1 MGMIQSAYTLSQAI
15 KRHGKDFKVY
25 RNKRNEFR
33 EPIGEEPVGSFRGLF
48 HPSSGYLDITVTEAA
63 KISTRKQPMLLLL
76 HTDKIHKEDIVELEG
91 RRYIVTGVN
100 DTGNLHLCT
109 DLSLREE

>member
-1 MGMIQSAYTLSQAI
+1 MGMVQSAYTLSQAI
-15 KRHGKDFKVY
+15 KRHGKDFEVF
-25 RNKRNEFR
+25 RNTYNDFR
-33 EPIGEEPVGSFRGLF
+33 EPVGKEPVGSFRGLF
-48 HPSSGYLDITVTEAA
+48 HTSSGYLDITVTEAA
-63 KISTRKQPMLLLL
+63 KVSTRKQPMILLLY
-76 HTDKIHKEDIVELEG
+76 TDKIHKEDLVDLEG

>member
-48 HPSSGYLDITVTEAA
+48 HTSSGYHAA
-63 KISTRKQPMLLLL
+63 SAP
-76 HTDKIHKEDIVELEG
+76 
-91 RRYIVTGVN
+91 Y
-100 DTGNLHLCT
+100 
-109 DLSLREE
+109 